1 MSIRYRIVQN
11 KMRGT
16 ANFGKWCGR
25 AVIFDEVSTKELAT
39 EISHSTTVTYADVL
53 AVLTELSRQMSVHL
67 QNSQRV
73 VLDGVGAFKVGLR
86 TNLTEKSDSFTL
98 ANIKGYHIVYT
109 PESRFVPKGYNA
121 KGHRTGSFVKS
132 LLEGI
137 TAKELTDGKKK
148 AGKTPEAPVPPAGH

>member
-1 MSIRYRIVQN
+1 
-11 KMRGT
+11 
-16 ANFGKWCGR
+16 
-25 AVIFDEVSTKELAT
+25 
-39 EISHSTTVTYADVL
+39 
-53 AVLTELSRQMSVHL
+53 
-67 QNSQRV
+67 
-73 VLDGVGAFKVGLR
+73 VGAFKVGLR

>member
-16 ANFGKWCGR
+16 ANFGKWYGR

-53 AVLTELSRQMSVHL
+53 AVLTELLRQMSVHL

-98 ANIKGYHIVYT
+98 ANLKGYPILINNMNRLSWAS
-109 PESRFVPKGYNA
+109 E
-121 KGHRTGSFVKS
+121 
-132 LLEGI
+132 LLLSACGI
-137 TAKELTDGKKK
+137 TKVHLSMLSVFHKK
-148 AGKTPEAPVPPAGH
+148 AKNTGCFTFLC